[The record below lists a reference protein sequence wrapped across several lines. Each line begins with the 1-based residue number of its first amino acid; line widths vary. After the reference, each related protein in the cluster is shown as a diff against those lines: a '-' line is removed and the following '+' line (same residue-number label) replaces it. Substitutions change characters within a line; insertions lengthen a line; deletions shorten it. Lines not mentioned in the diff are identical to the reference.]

1 MYSFSLGQVISV
13 LQSSSVVGLTACAHR
28 TDETDTSIPCAF
40 SLMHLRARVILP
52 PSHDRE
58 HWKRDKKKDAGMKR
72 KYRVNSYHL
81 VIVKISS
88 TERQGVSSSSQLKY
102 VFKLEEN
109 VSWVKAQYSRRA
121 RIEGAWKQNSL
132 FPLWPAMTFLL
143 LLRLLPLLGEMLDNL
158 IQSVR
163 MWATGPRL

>member
-1 MYSFSLGQVISV
+1 MRIGRTRQIPASLARSV
-13 LQSSSVVGLTACAHR
+13 SCTSELESSC
-28 TDETDTSIPCAF
+28 
-40 SLMHLRARVILP
+40 HLHMTESTGNEI
-52 PSHDRE
+52 
-58 HWKRDKKKDAGMKR
+58 KKKDAGMKR

-163 MWATGPRL
+163 M